1 MNEATG
7 PMPADAKELSIVIV
21 DDMPDNLRL
30 LANILKNKGYKVR
43 PAPSGA
49 RALATIQKEP
59 PELILLDI
67 MMPDMDGYE
76 VCRQLKAGE
85 GTKDIPI
92 IFLSALNEVFDKVKA
107 FKAGGVDFIT
117 KPFQVEEVLAR
128 VRTHLTIR
136 AQQKA
141 LALQNDELLK
151 KNVLV
156 TEQAKKLELLATKDF
171 LTGLSN
177 RRDFLERAG
186 QEEKRFKRIG
196 RPFSLILLDIDHFK
210 KVNDT
215 FGHACGDKVLINVSR
230 TLEDSLRAQDILARW
245 GGEEFICLLP
255 ETGGDGVKSAAEKIR
270 TDLKS
275 HGHACSDGD
284 VSITV
289 TLGVCVYDGS
299 CTIAECIRRADDALY
314 KGKNRGRNQVVFA
327 NGHPVVQEAIRQ

>member
-1 MNEATG
+1 MGVKAV
-7 PMPADAKELSIVIV
+7 ADTKKRSIVIV

-30 LANILKNKGYKVR
+30 LADILKDKGYKVR

-49 RALATIQKEP
+49 RALATIRKEP

-67 MMPDMDGYE
+67 MMPEMDGYE

-136 AQQKA
+136 AQQVA
-141 LALQNDELLK
+141 LLQKNEELLK
-151 KNVLV
+151 KNALI
-156 TEQAKKLELLATKDF
+156 TEQAKKLELMATKDF

-196 RPFSLILLDIDHFK
+196 RPFTLILLDIDHFK
-210 KVNDT
+210 RVNDT
-215 FGHACGDKVLINVSR
+215 YGHACGDKVLISISR
-230 TLEDSLRAQDILARW
+230 ALEEALRAQDILARW

-255 ETGGDGVKSAAEKIR
+255 ETGVDGAKSAAEKIR
-270 TDLKS
+270 TRMKS
-275 HGHACSDGD
+275 PGHDCID
-284 VSITV
+284 VDIPITV

-299 CTIAECIRRADDALY
+299 CTIEECIRRADDALY
-314 KGKNRGRNQVVFA
+314 KGKNRGRSQVVFA
-327 NGHPVVQEAIRQ
+327 DLI

>member
-1 MNEATG
+1 MNDVPG
-7 PMPADAKELSIVIV
+7 PMLADTIELSIVIV

-30 LANILKNKGYKVR
+30 LAGILKDKGYKVR
-43 PAPSGA
+43 PAPSGT
-49 RALATIQKEP
+49 RALATIHKEP

-67 MMPDMDGYE
+67 MMPGMDGYE
-76 VCRQLKAGE
+76 VCRQLKAKQ

-141 LALQNDELLK
+141 LALQNEELLK
-151 KNVLV
+151 KNALI

-196 RPFSLILLDIDHFK
+196 RPFSFIMLDIDHFK

-215 FGHACGDKVLINVSR
+215 YGHTCGDEVLGQVSR
-230 TLEDSLRAQDILARW
+230 ALEKALRAQDVLARW

-255 ETGGDGVKSAAEKIR
+255 ETGADGAKSAAEKIR
-270 TDLKS
+270 TDMERQR
-275 HGHACSDGD
+275 HACIASDL
-284 VSITV
+284 SITV

-299 CTIAECIRRADDALY
+299 CTIDEAIRRADDALY
-314 KGKNRGRNQVVFA
+314 KGKKDGRNQVV
-327 NGHPVVQEAIRQ
+327 VSV

>member
-1 MNEATG
+1 MNEA
-7 PMPADAKELSIVIV
+7 PQAISADIKNRSIVIV

-30 LANILKNKGYKVR
+30 LADILKNKGYKVR

-49 RALATIQKEP
+49 RALATIHKEP

-67 MMPDMDGYE
+67 MMPGMDGYE
-76 VCRQLKAGE
+76 VCRQLKSDGRM
-85 GTKDIPI
+85 KDIPI

-107 FKAGGVDFIT
+107 FKAGAIDFIT

-136 AQQKA
+136 TQQKA
-141 LALQNDELLK
+141 LSLQNEALLK
-151 KNVLV
+151 KNALI

-177 RRDFLERAG
+177 RRDFLERAD
-186 QEEKRFKRIG
+186 QEEKRFKRTG
-196 RPFSLILLDIDHFK
+196 RPFSLILFDIDHFK
-210 KVNDT
+210 RVNDT
-215 FGHACGDKVLINVSR
+215 FGHTCGDKVLTSVSR
-230 TLEDSLRAQDILARW
+230 ALEKALRAQDILARW

-255 ETGGDGVKSAAEKIR
+255 ETGVEGAKSAAEKIR
-270 TDLKS
+270 TDMASLGR
-275 HGHACSDGD
+275 HCIDGD

-289 TLGVCVYDGS
+289 TVGVCVYDGS

-314 KGKNRGRNQVVFA
+314 KGKNQGRNRVVWA
-327 NGHPVVQEAIRQ
+327 D

>member
-1 MNEATG
+1 MNEAPG
-7 PMPADAKELSIVIV
+7 PMPADTKELSIVIV

-30 LANILKNKGYKVR
+30 LADILKNKGYKVR

-49 RALATIQKEP
+49 RALATIRKEP

-67 MMPDMDGYE
+67 MMPGMDGFE
-76 VCRQLKAGE
+76 VCRQLKTDQ
-85 GTKDIPI
+85 GTRDIPI

-107 FKAGGVDFIT
+107 FEAGGVDFIT
-117 KPFQVEEVLAR
+117 KPFQLEEVLAR

-136 AQQKA
+136 TQQRA
-141 LALQNDELLK
+141 LAFQNEQLLK
-151 KNVLV
+151 KNALI
-156 TEQAKKLELLATKDF
+156 TEQARKLELVATKDF

-215 FGHACGDKVLINVSR
+215 YGHACGDKVLIHVSR
-230 TLEDSLRAQDILARW
+230 TLEKALRAQDILARW

-255 ETGGDGVKSAAEKIR
+255 ETGVDGAKSAAEKIR
-270 TDLKS
+270 TDLEN
-275 HGHACSDGD
+275 HGYDCIDGD

-299 CTIAECIRRADDALY
+299 CTIADCIHRADDALY
-314 KGKNRGRNQVVFA
+314 KGKKRGRNQVGLA
-327 NGHPVVQEAIRQ
+327 D

>member
-1 MNEATG
+1 MNEAPG
-7 PMPADAKELSIVIV
+7 SIMADTKELSIVIV

-30 LANILKNKGYKVR
+30 LADILKDKGYKVR

-49 RALATIQKEP
+49 RALATIHKEP

-67 MMPDMDGYE
+67 MMPEMDGYE
-76 VCRQLKAGE
+76 VCRQLKTDE
-85 GTKDIPI
+85 RTKDIPI
-92 IFLSALNEVFDKVKA
+92 IFLSALNEVFEKVKA

-128 VRTHLTIR
+128 VRTHLTIQ

-141 LALQNDELLK
+141 LAKQNEELLK
-151 KNVLV
+151 KNALI
-156 TEQAKKLELLATKDF
+156 TQQSKKLELLATKDF

-186 QEEKRFKRIG
+186 QEEKRFKRTQ
-196 RPFSLILLDIDHFK
+196 RPFVLMLLDIDHFK

-215 FGHACGDKVLINVSR
+215 YGHACGDKVLTNVSR
-230 TLEDSLRAQDILARW
+230 SLEKALRAQDILARW

-255 ETGGDGVKSAAEKIR
+255 ETGVAGAKSAAEKIR
-270 TDLKS
+270 IDMERM
-275 HGHACSDGD
+275 GHDCIDGG

-289 TLGVCVYDGS
+289 TLGVCVYNGS

-314 KGKNRGRNQVVFA
+314 DGKNLGRNRVVLA
-327 NGHPVVQEAIRQ
+327 D